1 MNLPKRAAIII
12 ISVAAGLCLFILI
25 GFLSDRWTMHR
36 LKQTDADRK
45 ATLELAGKA
54 VNGAFACIKDNSE
67 SGEDGDYAPF
77 SGASP
82 VDAVFEEEIAKDG
95 RGPYYTIY
103 LHFLGNE
110 SNDIYCTM
118 RYYPV
123 KKDAAEHTWYSE
135 EHFILLESSSEESE
149 KNTAELLG
157 TARTDKA
164 CKEIADGAWL
174 RDWSPKAPDED
185 VRYIISVKAK
195 QD

>member
-1 MNLPKRAAIII
+1 MNLLKRAAIII
-12 ISVAAGLCLFILI
+12 ISIAAGLCLFILI

-36 LKQTDADRK
+36 LKQSEAERK
-45 ATLELAGKA
+45 ATLELAEKA
-54 VNGAFACIKDNSE
+54 VNGAFANIKDIAD
-67 SGEDGDYAPF
+67 SGESEDYAPF
-77 SGASP
+77 KGASP
-82 VDAVFEEEIAKDG
+82 VDAVFEEEITKDG

-118 RYYPV
+118 HYYPV

-135 EHFILLESSSEESE
+135 EHFILLGNTSEESE
-149 KNTAELLG
+149 KETAKLLG
-157 TARTDKA
+157 TARSDKA

-174 RDWSPKAPDED
+174 RDWSPRTPDED